1 MYISDVVGS
10 LIGAFIEWG
19 FLMVFLFN
27 LVTHINKPDKRL
39 VILAFIMMV
48 SYFLSGIFNLSI
60 YIYLNWF
67 YFDLLT
73 VTTVLAWI
81 YVAKIGSFSAIYY
94 IILGLFSNALLML
107 CIFVDIVVFE
117 NRTPWALWSIYSFG
131 VNTIDMMMLIALIT
145 NRDFLLLH
153 KLCRFVKGKKFKPW
167 FIDESEKPT
176 NA

>member
-1 MYISDVVGS
+1 MYITENIGDVIGS
-10 LIGAFIEWG
+10 FIEWG
-19 FLMVFLFN
+19 FLMAFLFN

-60 YIYLNWF
+60 YSYLNWF

-73 VTTVLAWI
+73 ITTILAWT
-81 YVAKIGSFSAIYY
+81 YYAKIVAFNAIYY
-94 IILGLFSNALLML
+94 IVLGLFLNAILMI
-107 CIFVDIVVFE
+107 CIFIDIVVIE

-131 VNTIDMMMLIALIT
+131 VNTIDIMMLIALIT
-145 NRDFLLLH
+145 NRDFLLFH
-153 KLCRFVKGKKFKPW
+153 KLCRFMKYKFRPSFLDKP
-167 FIDESEKPT
+167 EHLT

>member
-1 MYISDVVGS
+1 MYITENIGD
-10 LIGAFIEWG
+10 LIGSFIEWG
-19 FLMVFLFN
+19 FLMAFLFS

-60 YIYLNWF
+60 YSYLNWF

-73 VTTVLAWI
+73 ITTILAWT
-81 YVAKIGSFSAIYY
+81 YYAKIDAFNAIYY
-94 IILGLFSNALLML
+94 IVLGLFLNAILMI
-107 CIFVDIVVFE
+107 CIFIDIVVIG
-117 NRTPWALWSIYSFG
+117 NRTSWALWSIYSFG
-131 VNTIDMMMLIALIT
+131 VNTIDIMMLIALIT

-153 KLCRFVKGKKFKPW
+153 KLCNYMKNKIRPSFLDK
-167 FIDESEKPT
+167 SEHLT